1 MAERFVTLAEISI
14 NGKGAYGIGASAVP
28 YSDDLYTYLRITD
41 INDDGTLN
49 LNDLKSVDDDKAK
62 DYLLK
67 PNDIVFARTGASTGR
82 NYFYDGTD
90 GMFVYAGFLI
100 KFSID
105 EKKVNPKY
113 VKYYCQSSEYRG
125 WINSFNTGSTRGNI
139 NAQTLGKLPIP
150 LIDRRKQ
157 DVLVSILS
165 SIDEKIKHNTQINN
179 NLYLQCKLKFQNIF
193 SPYFNDESYYVPL
206 SELASFKYGTM
217 PKKEKLG
224 TGSYIAFSGYQAV
237 GSYPEMMF
245 EQPQLIIIARGVGG
259 CGDIKFSPSNCY
271 LTNLSIAIM
280 PQNNLYEDYLFF
292 FLRGRDTKVL
302 NTGSA
307 QPQITISTLEKY
319 LVTNPPREY
328 IVQFADFVKPYK
340 ELYRNNQAEIEKLQL
355 LRDILL
361 NKLMSGELDVSNI
374 DL

>member
-1 MAERFVTLAEISI
+1 
-14 NGKGAYGIGASAVP
+14 
-28 YSDDLYTYLRITD
+28 
-41 INDDGTLN
+41 
-49 LNDLKSVDDDKAK
+49 
-62 DYLLK
+62 
-67 PNDIVFARTGASTGR
+67 
-82 NYFYDGTD
+82 
-90 GMFVYAGFLI
+90 
-100 KFSID
+100 
-105 EKKVNPKY
+105 
-113 VKYYCQSSEYRG
+113 
-125 WINSFNTGSTRGNI
+125 
-139 NAQTLGKLPIP
+139 
-150 LIDRRKQ
+150 
-157 DVLVSILS
+157 
-165 SIDEKIKHNTQINN
+165 
-179 NLYLQCKLKFQNIF
+179 
-193 SPYFNDESYYVPL
+193 
-206 SELASFKYGTM
+206 M

>member
-1 MAERFVTLAEISI
+1 MTSPLFQAELDGRATGTTVV
-14 NGKGAYGIGASAVP
+14 G
-28 YSDDLYTYLRITD
+28 LRQPE
-41 INDDGTLN
+41 
-49 LNDLKSVDDDKAK
+49 
-62 DYLLK
+62 LLK
-67 PNDIVFARTGASTGR
+67 CKIYAPEYCEQKKIADI
-82 NYFYDGTD
+82 
-90 GMFVYAGFLI
+90 LWWLEQKI
-100 KFSID
+100 
-105 EKKVNPKY
+105 
-113 VKYYCQSSEYRG
+113 
-125 WINSFNTGSTRGNI
+125 NI
-139 NAQTLGKLPIP
+139 NEA
-150 LIDRRKQ
+150 
-157 DVLVSILS
+157 
-165 SIDEKIKHNTQINN
+165 INN
-179 NLYLQCKLKFQNIF
+179 NLYLQCKLRFQNIF